1 MPEKVLR
8 DAKKALK
15 AILEFYSEDAPQ
27 VKAQKRVIEYLT
39 IQTKGK

>member
-1 MPEKVLR
+1 MSEKVLR

-15 AILEFYSEDAPQ
+15 AILEVYSEDTTQ

-39 IQTKGK
+39 IQLKGK